1 MTAEKERS
9 SSTPVLARAIAVL
22 AALGLGACS
31 TVGSPTP
38 GGEPTVPGGPED
50 PGPGPGPGPET
61 PGGDPPSEGD
71 CGLALVAA
79 QKVVNDYCVG
89 CHGAQPAGNSF
100 ANIDDAK
107 GLVATGKVVPDD
119 PENSP
124 LFQRISTNTM
134 PPAGTAKR
142 PEQGEIDSVRT
153 WIACGALDWADEDN
167 RPVPFTSINDRLD
180 EIIDDLDSI
189 PNEADRQ
196 DVRYIDLYNL
206 ANAGFS
212 EERLEEYRQTV
223 SFVMNSLSTGLRVVP
238 PREVGDNR
246 LLFRIELEDYGWDA
260 DRWNLLTEGY
270 PYIVQYDDNSE
281 LFPYDQNTADEIVDE
296 TGEEIYVI
304 QGDWF
309 IANAMVPPLY
319 NQLLDLPN
327 TLPELEDQLGI
338 DILADIENEQVARS
352 GFLDSGPSDA
362 NRIIERHELL
372 GNQGAFW
379 ISYDFADNL
388 DEEGNDIFTDPIGFT
403 CDGGEAIFNLPNG
416 LQAYYVIAG
425 DPLDPNNEAISLDIA
440 PINVVQDPA
449 SFDGQ
454 VINGLSCANC
464 HAVNGALPKNDQ
476 IRDQVTANG
485 AGNND
490 INDVLAL
497 YPPRAEM
504 QELFEEDANRYRSA
518 MAQLGI
524 DKITEKTVHTSHQRH
539 LDELKISDVAAVLG
553 ITQEELENALDFG
566 VNALPPALQALRR
579 DDGIIDRDTLEA
591 EFEELVAAIGLGNAV
606 APQN

>member
-1 MTAEKERS
+1 MTAQRERS
-9 SSTPVLARAIAVL
+9 SSTPVLARAIVVL
-22 AALGLGACS
+22 ATLGLGACS
-31 TVGSPTP
+31 TVGSPATP
-38 GGEPTVPGGPED
+38 NPGDTPPGSGDGDGDVTD
-50 PGPGPGPGPET
+50 PGDDDDDDDEITET
-61 PGGDPPSEGD
+61 D
-71 CGLALVAA
+71 CTAALVEAER
-79 QKVVNDYCVG
+79 VVKDYCVS

-100 ANIDDAK
+100 ANIDDSE
-107 GLVATGKVVPDD
+107 GLVDTGKVVPDD

-134 PPAGTAKR
+134 PPAQVAKR
-142 PEQGEIDSVRT
+142 PEADEIESVRT
-153 WIACGALDWADEDN
+153 WIACGALPWIPEN
-167 RPVPFTSINDRLD
+167 KPLEYTSINERLD
-180 EIIDDLDSI
+180 EILDDLDSI
-189 PNEADRQ
+189 ANEADRQ

-212 EERLEEYRQTV
+212 DERLEEYRQTV

-238 PREVGDNR
+238 LREVGSKR
-246 LLFRIELEDYGWDA
+246 LLFRIELEDYGWDE

-270 PYIVQYDDNSE
+270 PYQVTYDENSE
-281 LFPYDQNTADEIVDE
+281 LFPYDQDTADEIIDE

-319 NQLLDLPN
+319 NQLLDLPG
-327 TLPELEDQLGI
+327 TLAELEAQLGI
-338 DILADIENEQVARS
+338 SIEADIDNEQVARA

-379 ISYDFADNL
+379 ISYDFANNL
-388 DEEGNDIFTDPIGFT
+388 DAEGNDIFTDPLGFT
-403 CDGGEAIFNLPNG
+403 SDGGEAIFNLPNG

-425 DPLDPNNEAISLDIA
+425 DVLNDEGVSLDIA

-485 AGNND
+485 AGDND

-518 MAQLGI
+518 MASLGI

-539 LDELKISDVAAVLG
+539 LDELKLADVAAVLG
-553 ITQEELENALDFG
+553 ITPEELENGLDFG
-566 VNALPPALQALRR
+566 VNQLPPSFTALRR

-591 EFEELVAAIGLGNAV
+591 DFDGLIEAIGLGDAV